1 MKFLK
6 LNLGSKLFILY
17 FLISSSIVWLI
28 ANRTSEESA
37 EEIMIDASSLLS
49 QIASHNIIKGDGTID
64 IQAFED
70 VTSGYLKPQDSEQ
83 NTKSQQFNNLE
94 IYLTNNAGMVIYDSR
109 GLILNRNMRNNKE
122 VASALQG
129 EHGIRKTLYD
139 PNNEKPLFGT
149 KALYVSSPIYDQSNI
164 IIGTLVAVKP
174 IYFGK
179 GGSRIYEY
187 AFYIFFISLIIGGVA
202 SYIVSR
208 DAKLLVKYTSRLS
221 MGEDASAPNIH
232 NEEFV
237 RLLEAIEKLRGELEL
252 KDNVEEY
259 IDTLA
264 HELRT
269 PITGVRATAENLLL
283 PMDEKQRTHFIQNI
297 LDSNKHMDKLVT
309 RLLELSR
316 IERREVLKNITTLN
330 IKAVVSNVLKAP
342 IRVKTIANKELK
354 IELDIENGGEIT
366 AEKLLLEQA
375 IGNIINNAID
385 FSPKGGTITI
395 KASETNTAVTI
406 MILDEGPGMPDHV
419 LRKLFTRFFSVSR
432 PDTGKRGN
440 GLGLRFVRKIMQLH
454 GGEITLQ
461 NRFLQEGAEAKL
473 RFPFDY

>member
-49 QIASHNIIKGDGTID
+49 QIASHNISEGDGTID

-70 VTSGYLKPQDSEQ
+70 VTSGYLKPQDAEQ
-83 NTKSQQFNNLE
+83 NSKNKQFNNLE
-94 IYLTNNAGMVIYDSR
+94 VYLTNNVGKVIYDSR
-109 GLILNRNMRNNKE
+109 GLIVGRNMGNNNE

-139 PNNEKPLFGT
+139 PDNEKPLFGT
-149 KALYVSSPIYDQSNI
+149 KALYVASPIYGQDSNI
-164 IIGTLVAVKP
+164 MGTLVAVKP

-202 SYIVSR
+202 SYIISR

-221 MGEDASAPNIH
+221 MGEDTIAPNIH

-237 RLLEAIEKLRGELEL
+237 RLLEAIEKLRSELEL

-316 IERREVLKNITTLN
+316 IERREALKNITTLN
-330 IKAVVSNVLKAP
+330 IKTVVNNVLKAP
-342 IRVKTIANKELK
+342 IRVKTIAIKGLK
-354 IELDIENGGEIT
+354 IELNIENNGEIS

-406 MILDEGPGMPDHV
+406 MVLDEGPGMPDHV

>member
-1 MKFLK
+1 MKLLK

-37 EEIMIDASSLLS
+37 EEVMVNASSLLS
-49 QIASHNIIKGDGTID
+49 QIASHNISEGEGNID

-70 VTSGYLKPQDSEQ
+70 ITSGYLKPQNSEQ
-83 NTKSQQFNNLE
+83 SVNNESTNNLE
-94 IYLTNNAGMVIYDSR
+94 IYLTNNAGEVIYDSR
-109 GLILNRNMRNNKE
+109 SLILGQDMSNNDE

-129 EHGIRKTLYD
+129 EHGVRKTPYN
-139 PNNEKPLFGT
+139 PNNEEPLFGT
-149 KALYVSSPIYDQSNI
+149 KALYVSSPIYDQNNI
-164 IIGTLVAVKP
+164 IIGTLVAVRP

-179 GGSRIYEY
+179 GGSRIYQY

-221 MGEDASAPNIH
+221 MGENASTPNIH

-237 RLLEAIEKLRGELEL
+237 RLLEAIEKLRSELEL

-283 PMDEKQRTHFIQNI
+283 PMDEKQRAHFIQNI

-316 IERREVLKNITTLN
+316 IERREALKNITTLN
-330 IKAVVSNVLKAP
+330 IKAVVSDVLKAP
-342 IRVKTIANKELK
+342 SRIKMVTNKELK
-354 IELDIENGGEIT
+354 VEFDIENNGEIT

-406 MILDEGPGMPDHV
+406 MVLDEGPGMPDHV

-473 RFPFDY
+473 RFPFNY

>member
-1 MKFLK
+1 MSPALFTIMKK
-6 LNLGSKLFILY
+6 NIL
-17 FLISSSIVWLI
+17 
-28 ANRTSEESA
+28 
-37 EEIMIDASSLLS
+37 
-49 QIASHNIIKGDGTID
+49 
-64 IQAFED
+64 
-70 VTSGYLKPQDSEQ
+70 
-83 NTKSQQFNNLE
+83 
-94 IYLTNNAGMVIYDSR
+94 
-109 GLILNRNMRNNKE
+109 
-122 VASALQG
+122 
-129 EHGIRKTLYD
+129 
-139 PNNEKPLFGT
+139 
-149 KALYVSSPIYDQSNI
+149 
-164 IIGTLVAVKP
+164 GTLVAIKP

-221 MGEDASAPNIH
+221 IGENISPPNIH
-232 NEEFV
+232 NDEFI
-237 RLLEAIEKLRGELEL
+237 RLLEAIEKLRNELEL

-269 PITGVRATAENLLL
+269 PITGIRATAENLLL
-283 PMDEKQRTHFIQNI
+283 PMDDKQRIHFIQNI
-297 LDSNKHMDKLVT
+297 LDSNTHMDKLVS

-316 IERREVLKNITTLN
+316 IERRETLKNVTTLN
-330 IKAVVSNVLKAP
+330 IDAVVNNVLKAP
-342 IRVKTIANKELK
+342 IRVKTIANKNLR
-354 IELDIENGGEIT
+354 IEFDIEKGGEIR

-375 IGNIINNAID
+375 IGNVINNALD

-406 MILDEGPGMPDHV
+406 VILDEGPGMPDHV

-461 NRFLQEGAEAKL
+461 NRFLQEGAEARL

>member
-1 MKFLK
+1 MKHLR
-6 LNLGSKLFILY
+6 LNLGFKLFILY
-17 FLISSSIVWLI
+17 FLMTSSIVWLI

-37 EEIMIDASSLLS
+37 EEVMIHASSLLS
-49 QIASHNIIKGDGTID
+49 KIASHNINDGAID
-64 IQAFED
+64 VEVFGKT
-70 VTSGYLKPQDSEQ
+70 VSGYLNPHGVGEDDKEKQVS
-83 NTKSQQFNNLE
+83 NLE
-94 IYLTNNAGMVIYDSR
+94 IYLTNNQGMVIYDSQSR
-109 GLILNRNMRNNKE
+109 AIGRNLRKNLE
-122 VASALQG
+122 VATALQG
-129 EHGIRKTLYD
+129 KQGVRKIPYSPENDKT
-139 PNNEKPLFGT
+139 LFGT
-149 KALYVSSPIYDQSNI
+149 KAFYVSSPIYDHDKNI
-164 IIGTLVAVKP
+164 LGALVAIKP

-179 GGSRIYEY
+179 SDSRIYEY
-187 AFYIFFISLIIGGVA
+187 AFYIFFISLIIGSVA

-208 DAKLLVKYTSRLS
+208 DAKLLVRYTSHLS
-221 MGEDASAPNIH
+221 IGENVNAPKIH
-232 NEEFV
+232 NNEFI
-237 RLLEAIEKLRGELEL
+237 RLLEAIEKLRNELEL

-283 PMDEKQRTHFIQNI
+283 PMDDKQREHFIQNI
-297 LDSNKHMDKLVT
+297 LDSNRHMDKLVT

-316 IERREVLKNITTLN
+316 IERREALKNVATLN
-330 IKAVVSNVLKAP
+330 IDAVINNILKAP
-342 IRVKTIANKELK
+342 IRVKTIANKKLK
-354 IELDIENGGEIT
+354 IEFDIENGSEIR

-375 IGNIINNAID
+375 IGNIINNALD
-385 FSPKGGTITI
+385 FSPQDGTITI

-406 MILDEGPGMPDHV
+406 MVLDEGPGMPDHV

-473 RFPFDY
+473 RFPFDN

>member
-1 MKFLK
+1 MKHLK
-6 LNLGSKLFILY
+6 LSLGSKLFILY
-17 FLISSSIVWLI
+17 FLVSSSIVWLI
-28 ANRTSEESA
+28 ANRTGEESA
-37 EEIMIDASSLLS
+37 EEIMIHTSSLLS
-49 QIASHNIIKGDGTID
+49 QIASHNINDGAID
-64 IQAFED
+64 VEVFGST
-70 VTSGYLKPQDSEQ
+70 VSGYLNPHGLGKNNQEKQLS
-83 NTKSQQFNNLE
+83 NLE
-94 IYLTNNAGMVIYDSR
+94 IYLTNNDGMVIYDSQ
-109 GLILNRNMRNNKE
+109 GLAMGSNLSRNIE

-129 EHGIRKTLYD
+129 EQGVRKIPYN
-139 PNNEKPLFGT
+139 PKNERLLFGT
-149 KALYVSSPIYDQSNI
+149 KALYVSSPIYDHEKNI
-164 IIGTLVAVKP
+164 LGTLVAIKP

-221 MGEDASAPNIH
+221 IGEDISPPNIH
-232 NEEFV
+232 NDEFI
-237 RLLEAIEKLRGELEL
+237 RLLEAIEKLRNELEL

-269 PITGVRATAENLLL
+269 PITGIRATAENLLL
-283 PMDEKQRTHFIQNI
+283 PMDDKQRIHFIQNI
-297 LDSNKHMDKLVT
+297 LDSNTHMDKLVS

-316 IERREVLKNITTLN
+316 IERRETLKNVTTLN
-330 IKAVVSNVLKAP
+330 IDAVINNVLKAP
-342 IRVKTIANKELK
+342 IRVKTIANKNLR
-354 IELDIENGGEIT
+354 IEFDIEKGGEIR

-375 IGNIINNAID
+375 IGNVINNALD

-461 NRFLQEGAEAKL
+461 NRFLQEGAEARL

>member
-37 EEIMIDASSLLS
+37 EDIMIDASSLLS
-49 QIASHNIIKGDGTID
+49 QIASHNISAGEGIID

-70 VTSGYLKPQDSEQ
+70 ITSGYLKPQNSEQ
-83 NTKSQQFNNLE
+83 STKTTQSNNLE
-94 IYLTNNAGMVIYDSR
+94 IYLTNNTGKVIYDSR
-109 GLILNRNMRNNKE
+109 GLILGRNMSNNDE
-122 VASALQG
+122 VISALQG

-139 PNNEKPLFGT
+139 PNNENPSFGT
-149 KALYVSSPIYDQSNI
+149 KALYVSSPIYDQDKK

-221 MGEDASAPNIH
+221 MGEEASAPSIH

-237 RLLEAIEKLRGELEL
+237 RLLEAIEKLRSELEL

-283 PMDEKQRTHFIQNI
+283 PMDEKQRVHFIQNI

-330 IKAVVSNVLKAP
+330 IQTVVSNVLKAP
-342 IRVKTIANKELK
+342 IRVKTIASKELK
-354 IELDIENGGEIT
+354 IEFDIEDNGQIQ

-406 MILDEGPGMPDHV
+406 MVLDEGPGMPDHV

>member
-1 MKFLK
+1 MKLLK

-37 EEIMIDASSLLS
+37 EEIMINASSLLS
-49 QIASHNIIKGDGTID
+49 QIASYNISKDKGTID

-70 VTSGYLKPQDSEQ
+70 ITSGYLKPQDSEQ
-83 NTKSQQFNNLE
+83 SAKNKQPNNLE
-94 IYLTNNAGMVIYDSR
+94 IYLANSAGKIIYDSR
-109 GLILNRNMRNNKE
+109 GLILGRNMKNNIE

-129 EHGIRKTLYD
+129 KHGIRKTLYD
-139 PNNEKPLFGT
+139 PNNEKPLFST
-149 KALYVSSPIYDQSNI
+149 KALYVSSPIYDQNNNI
-164 IIGTLVAVKP
+164 IGALVVVKP
-174 IYFGK
+174 IYFGQ
-179 GGSRIYEY
+179 GDSRIYEY

-221 MGEDASAPNIH
+221 MGADATAPNIH
-232 NEEFV
+232 NEEFI
-237 RLLEAIEKLRGELEL
+237 RLLEAIEKLRNELEL

-283 PMDEKQRTHFIQNI
+283 PMDEKQRVHFIQNI
-297 LDSNKHMDKLVT
+297 LDSNKHMDRLVT

-316 IERREVLKNITTLN
+316 IERREALKNITSLN

-354 IELDIENGGEIT
+354 IEFDIENNGEIQ

-406 MILDEGPGMPDHV
+406 MVLDEGPGMPDHV

-473 RFPFDY
+473 RFPLDN

>member
-17 FLISSSIVWLI
+17 FLISSSIVWLV
-28 ANRTSEESA
+28 ANRTGEESA
-37 EEIMIDASSLLS
+37 EGIMIDASSLLS
-49 QIASHNIIKGDGTID
+49 QIASHNNSEGEID

-70 VTSGYLKPQDSEQ
+70 ITSGYLKPQDPKQ
-83 NTKSQQFNNLE
+83 DAKKDAQFNNLE
-94 IYLTNNAGMVIYDSR
+94 IYLTDNTGKVIYDSR
-109 GLILNRNMRNNKE
+109 GLILGRDMSNNTE

-129 EHGIRKTLYD
+129 EHGVRKIPYD
-139 PNNEKPLFGT
+139 PNNEKPLFDT
-149 KALYVSSPIYDQSNI
+149 KALYVSSPIFDQSNA

-179 GGSRIYEY
+179 SSSQIYKY

-221 MGEDASAPNIH
+221 MGEDATAPNIH
-232 NEEFV
+232 NDEFT
-237 RLLEAIEKLRGELEL
+237 RLLEAIEKLRNELEL

-259 IDTLA
+259 INTLA

-283 PMDEKQRTHFIQNI
+283 PMDDKQRAHFVQNI
-297 LDSNKHMDKLVT
+297 LDSNKHMDKLVS

-316 IERREVLKNITTLN
+316 IERREALKNVTALN
-330 IKAVVSNVLKAP
+330 IRSVVDNVLKAP
-342 IRVKTIANKELK
+342 IRVKTIANKEIK
-354 IELDIENGGEIT
+354 IEFDIESNGEIL

-395 KASETNTAVTI
+395 KASETNTAVPI
-406 MILDEGPGMPDHV
+406 MVLDEGPGMPDHV

-461 NRFLQEGAEAKL
+461 NRFLQEGAEARL
-473 RFPFDY
+473 RFPFEY

>member
-1 MKFLK
+1 
-6 LNLGSKLFILY
+6 
-17 FLISSSIVWLI
+17 
-28 ANRTSEESA
+28 
-37 EEIMIDASSLLS
+37 
-49 QIASHNIIKGDGTID
+49 
-64 IQAFED
+64 
-70 VTSGYLKPQDSEQ
+70 
-83 NTKSQQFNNLE
+83 
-94 IYLTNNAGMVIYDSR
+94 
-109 GLILNRNMRNNKE
+109 
-122 VASALQG
+122 
-129 EHGIRKTLYD
+129 
-139 PNNEKPLFGT
+139 
-149 KALYVSSPIYDQSNI
+149 
-164 IIGTLVAVKP
+164 
-174 IYFGK
+174 
-179 GGSRIYEY
+179 
-187 AFYIFFISLIIGGVA
+187 
-202 SYIVSR
+202 
-208 DAKLLVKYTSRLS
+208 
-221 MGEDASAPNIH
+221 MGEDAIAPNIQ
-232 NEEFV
+232 NDEFTK
-237 RLLEAIEKLRGELEL
+237 LLEAIEKLRNELEL

-283 PMDEKQRTHFIQNI
+283 PMDDKQRAHFVQNI
-297 LDSNKHMDKLVT
+297 LDSNKHMDKLVS

-316 IERREVLKNITTLN
+316 IERRETLKNITTLN
-330 IKAVVSNVLKAP
+330 IQSVVDEVLKAP
-342 IRVKTIANKELK
+342 IRIKTIANKELAV
-354 IELDIENGGEIT
+354 EFDIEENGEIL

-385 FSPKGGTITI
+385 FSPKGGMITI

-406 MILDEGPGMPDHV
+406 VVLDEGPGMPDHV